1 MPLLGKASRTRR
13 AKSANIRN
21 SSSRSRRRLFNE
33 SESSSSDAT
42 AFENNEN
49 MKLDYATE
57 RMAQIKESLKNERG
71 NIDLENMR
79 PINIDVALGN
89 EQL

>member
-13 AKSANIRN
+13 AKSANLRN
-21 SSSRSRRRLFNE
+21 SSSRSRRRFFNE
-33 SESSSSDAT
+33 SESSSTDSNING
-42 AFENNEN
+42 ENI
-49 MKLDYATE
+49 KLADDATE
-57 RMAQIKESLKNERG
+57 RIKQIKESLRNEHG
-71 NIDLENMR
+71 SLENMR